1 MDFLHRHI
9 CAFIRLKKAHQLGDL
24 TEVPVPSR
32 FIFLLLGPT
41 GHGQQYKEIGRA
53 ISTLMADEVN
63 CWEWVERIKWF
74 SWKKKVLFCF
84 NFQEFFKVYLLRK
97 CCWVSIVCIV
107 SDIPRRRLRRQ
118 KQGGPSWW
126 CWWVPRLRHSAA
138 PRRVGS
144 EYSNRTAQQT
154 ALAGKTKTG

>member
-53 ISTLMADEVN
+53 ISTLMADEVS
-63 CWEWVERIKWF
+63 CWENELKESSDF
-74 SWKKKVLFCF
+74 LKKKKQFLFFF
-84 NFQEFFKVYLLRK
+84 NFQEFFNTCLF
-97 CCWVSIVCIV
+97 I
-107 SDIPRRRLRRQ
+107 
-118 KQGGPSWW
+118 
-126 CWWVPRLRHSAA
+126 
-138 PRRVGS
+138 
-144 EYSNRTAQQT
+144 T
-154 ALAGKTKTG
+154 